1 MKKSL
6 FVLVLVSAVM
16 AFGALAGHA
25 QQDPANVGTPAF
37 KPLQSKSMNM
47 TLK

>member
-25 QQDPANVGTPAF
+25 QQDPANVGTPPSSRFRAS
-37 KPLQSKSMNM
+37 P
-47 TLK
+47 